1 MSEHQADSISWC
13 TVCCLGPWLT
23 VGSRAF
29 CGRAGGKEAVTPP
42 SVVVV
47 GVGGRAGWSRQVQ
60 HESTLAMAAFCWA
73 ASGWAQGL
81 KVLGTLLSVYFL
93 PGFCTHCGF
102 LLEGLQWELWGPLWG
117 AGLYLWESLGSADGL
132 QPAARTLVPEF
143 PPPVPMLNSYAV
155 GSGLSSST

>member
-1 MSEHQADSISWC
+1 
-13 TVCCLGPWLT
+13 
-23 VGSRAF
+23 
-29 CGRAGGKEAVTPP
+29 
-42 SVVVV
+42 
-47 GVGGRAGWSRQVQ
+47 
-60 HESTLAMAAFCWA
+60 MAAFCWA

-117 AGLYLWESLGSADGL
+117 AGLHLWESLGSADGL

-155 GSGLSSST
+155 GSGLSSSTQACLEWRARSSVCEPGGSSSPHSSHSSPSDSQMGNQGQRFPCSRPLLV